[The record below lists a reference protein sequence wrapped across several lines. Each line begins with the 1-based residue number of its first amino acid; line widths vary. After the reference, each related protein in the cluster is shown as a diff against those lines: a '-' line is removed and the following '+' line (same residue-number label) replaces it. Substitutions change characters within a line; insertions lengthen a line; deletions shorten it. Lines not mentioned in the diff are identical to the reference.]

1 MIEETRT
8 VFWENGQVCMIDQ
21 RILPATFQINRYNTV
36 QEVADAIQTMVVRGA
51 PAIGASAAFGM
62 ALAAQNSKA
71 TTGEGLLQDL
81 KAAGDIIGKSRPT
94 AVNLFWGIERMMRCA
109 QSPNLRT
116 ADQIRR
122 AMLDEAQK
130 IADEDIETNKRMGGY
145 GAELVP
151 QEATIIHHCNTGS
164 LATVGWGTAL
174 GVVRSAF
181 VQGKKLH
188 VLVDETRPRLQG
200 ARLTS
205 WELKNLGVAHMI
217 IADGASGHYMRRHGV
232 DLCLVGADRIAA
244 NGDTANKVG
253 TYNLA
258 VVAHENHVPFYV
270 VAPFSTVDL
279 STPHGDLIEIEER
292 TADEVTTILGHRIA
306 PEGVKAG
313 NPAFDVTPNHYITA
327 IVTEY
332 GVIRPPFVVNLR
344 KLGDRIAAGDVHA
357 PVPA

>member
-1 MIEETRT
+1 MIAETRT

-21 RILPATFQINRYNTV
+21 RILPATFQINRYDTY
-36 QEVADAIQTMVVRGA
+36 QQVAESIKTMVVRGA
-51 PAIGASAAFGM
+51 PAIGAAAGFGM
-62 ALAAQNSKA
+62 ALAAQNSMAKNTDA
-71 TTGEGLLQDL
+71 LLQEL
-81 KAAGDIIGKSRPT
+81 KANGQILAQSRPT
-94 AVNLFWGIERMMRCA
+94 AVNLFWAIERMLHCA
-109 QSPNLRT
+109 EKSRLESIKALR
-116 ADQIRR
+116 QR
-122 AMLDEAQK
+122 LLNEAQL
-130 IADEDIETNKRMGGY
+130 IADEDIETNKRMGVY

-151 QEATIIHHCNTGS
+151 QTATIIHHCNTGS

-181 VQGKKLH
+181 SQGKKLH

-205 WELKNLGVAHMI
+205 WELKNLGIDHRI
-217 IADGASGHYMRRHGV
+217 IADGASGHYMRREGV

-244 NGDTANKVG
+244 NGDTANKIG

-258 VVAHENHVPFYV
+258 VVAHENGVPFYV
-270 VAPFSTVDL
+270 VAPLSTIDL
-279 STPHGDLIEIEER
+279 SIPHGDLIEIEER
-292 TADEVTTILGHRIA
+292 DSDEVTSIAGQRIA

-313 NPAFDVTPNHYITA
+313 NPAFDVTPNQYITA

-344 KLGDRIAAGDVHA
+344 KLADHSLQAE
-357 PVPA
+357 PLK